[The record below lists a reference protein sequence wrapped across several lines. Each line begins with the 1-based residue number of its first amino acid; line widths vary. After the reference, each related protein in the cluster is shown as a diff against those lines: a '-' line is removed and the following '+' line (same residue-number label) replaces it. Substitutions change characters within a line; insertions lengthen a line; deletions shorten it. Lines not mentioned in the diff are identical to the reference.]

1 MKIVVV
7 SSTTALAVALLASAA
22 SAQSVQ
28 PTAPI
33 APPTNATAPEPAVQ
47 LEEIVVTAEKRQSR
61 LQDVPMSISAF
72 NLADTRAAGINNT
85 QDLQL
90 RVPGLVYGAEN
101 GFAQPYIRGVG
112 TAFASTGLETSIAT
126 YVDDVYI
133 QQQTGAV
140 TQLIDLAQVEV
151 LKGPQGTLYGR
162 NATGGAIIVRT
173 QDPGDKF
180 EGRLLAGYGRFGR
193 VRAEGV
199 LNAPLSSTISIRLAG
214 SLDNRTDGYIRNVA
228 TGNDLGTNQQY
239 TARAKIAWRPDPDT
253 EVIASVETARNRDK
267 SLAHRQGDV
276 SVCTVCNLFGY
287 TPPSGFYEVGLNTET
302 NTQSDYT
309 LGIVRASHDFGS
321 LKLSS
326 VTSYRDYVFSG
337 RFDQDFTPIDLLNYV
352 TRNASR
358 TFEQELRLASQFA
371 GPLNFIVGGFYE
383 HDRSSAP
390 ASLPGLAFGTP
401 APAQTKNLSLLN
413 AASVFGELY
422 YSITPELKLTVGGRY
437 NYDDRR
443 LESANNP
450 QAAAVF
456 GSTGF
461 DVSRSF
467 RNFTPR
473 AVLAYNKD
481 DVNLYASYS
490 RGFKSGG
497 FNALVFAQP
506 EAVKPEK
513 LTSVEVGGKF
523 DLLDRRLR
531 LNVSAFHYKYDQI
544 QVTFYD
550 PVTSAVFLRN
560 AASST
565 VYGADMEVALAV
577 TQALRLSVGGSYLHA
592 RFDDFPSGS
601 IYVPSG
607 GSYVV
612 QQSDLSG
619 YRLPYSPTLSGF
631 VSATYSAPL
640 TERLNFDLTGLASY
654 SDDYDFIPAAG
665 GPLRNDKQRALT
677 RVNLTGGITTSDKT
691 WRVAFYIENLTNKRY
706 FNARL
711 PVGFGDQQQVALP
724 RTFGGSIEYRF

>member
-1 MKIVVV
+1 MKAIV
-7 SSTTALAVALLASAA
+7 SSIAALAAGLLPGAAL
-22 SAQSVQ
+22 AQSVQ
-28 PTAPI
+28 PTTPE
-33 APPTNATAPEPAVQ
+33 APPATATAPETTARI
-47 LEEIVVTAEKRQSR
+47 EDIVVTAEKRQSR

-126 YVDDVYI
+126 YVDDVYL

-140 TQLIDLAQVEV
+140 TQLVDLAQVEV

-173 QDPGDKF
+173 QDPVDHF

-193 VRAEGV
+193 ARAEGV
-199 LNAPLSSTISIRLAG
+199 LNAPVSSTVSIRLAG
-214 SLDNRTDGYIRNVA
+214 SLDNRTDGYIRNVF
-228 TGNDLGTNQQY
+228 TGHDLGTNQQY
-239 TARAKIAWRPDPDT
+239 TARGKIAWRPDGDT

-267 SLAHRQGDV
+267 SLAHRQGDI
-276 SVCTVCNLFGY
+276 SVCTVCTAFGY

-309 LGIVRASHDFGS
+309 LGILRASRDLGS

-337 RFDQDFTPIDLLNYV
+337 RFDQDFTPVDLLNYV
-352 TRNASR
+352 TRNASK
-358 TFEQELRLASQFA
+358 TFEQELRLASRFS

-383 HDRSSAP
+383 HDHSSAP

-401 APAQTKNLSLLN
+401 APGQTKNLSLLN

-422 YSITPELKLTVGGRY
+422 YNITPALKLTVGGRY
-437 NYDDRR
+437 NYDQRR

-461 DVSRSF
+461 DVHKSF

-473 AVLAYNKD
+473 AVLAYNKG

-497 FNALVFAQP
+497 FNALVFAEP

-531 LNVSAFHYKYDQI
+531 VNVSAFHYKYDQI

-565 VYGADMEVALAV
+565 VYGADLDVAFAV
-577 TQALRLSVGGSYLHA
+577 TRALRLSAGGSYLHA
-592 RFDDFPSGS
+592 RFNSFPSGS
-601 IYVPSG
+601 IYVPQAG
-607 GSYVV
+607 NYAV

-619 YRLPYSPTLSGF
+619 YRLPYSPTWSGYA
-631 VSATYSAPL
+631 SATYSAPL
-640 TERLNFDLTGLASY
+640 TDTLKFDLTALASY

-665 GPLRNDKQRALT
+665 GPLRHDKQDALT
-677 RVNLTGGITTSDKT
+677 RVNLTGGITTSDGK
-691 WRVAFYIENLTNKRY
+691 WRLAFYVENLTNRRY

-711 PVGFGDQQQVALP
+711 PVGFGDQEQVALP
-724 RTFGGSIEYRF
+724 RTFGGSVEYHF